1 MDKRKEITKGI
12 ITEYLDNV
20 YRENTGFLN
29 IVEIGDNKKKVQFQM
44 LPIIR
49 DLAFQQKKTK

>member
-29 IVEIGDNKKKVQFQM
+29 IVEIGDNKKKVQFLM
-44 LPIIR
+44 MPIIR